1 MMPIDYRVNHDQRR
15 VIAEGRGAVT
25 AEEIFRYQ
33 REAWARADVAGYD
46 ELVDMTDVRE
56 IVEPKADEMRA
67 LAQMSAGMDAPGG
80 AGRFAIVAPGDFAY
94 GLGRMYEAFRDMT
107 PGTRKEVSV
116 FRDRATALAW
126 LSGSDPM
133 PGAAVRDPGRREPRT
148 RAP

>member
-1 MMPIDYRVNHDQRR
+1 MPIDYRVDHDQRR
-15 VIAEGRGAVT
+15 VIAEGHGAVT

-33 REAWARADVAGYD
+33 REAWSRSDVAGYD

-56 IVEPKADEMRA
+56 IVEPKAHEMRA

-80 AGRFAIVAPGDFAY
+80 AGRFAIVAPGDFAF

-116 FRDRATALAW
+116 FRDRAAALAW
-126 LSGSDPM
+126 LSGSDPIPRAGAGD
-133 PGAAVRDPGRREPRT
+133 PGASRPGN
-148 RAP
+148 